1 MIVLAYTY
9 MNKKILIV
17 EDEEDIREAI
27 SEAVTSAGYEV
38 KTAEN
43 GQVGLD
49 IAFEWKPDLIL
60 LDLVM
65 PRIDGHE
72 VLRVL
77 REDEWGETV
86 KVIVLTAM
94 DRPFNVAMANMGN
107 AEDYIIKGQKTLEE
121 IVEKINQVLAD

>member
-121 IVEKINQVLAD
+121 IVEKINQVLGE

>member
-1 MIVLAYTY
+1 
-9 MNKKILIV
+9 MNKKILVV
-17 EDEEDIREAI
+17 EDEEDIREAMA
-27 SEAVTSAGYEV
+27 EAVTSAGYEV

-43 GQVGLD
+43 GQLGLD
-49 IAFEWKPDLIL
+49 IAMEWKPDLIL

-65 PRIDGHE
+65 PLIDGHE

-94 DRPFNVAMANMGN
+94 DRPFNVAMANVSN
-107 AEDYIIKGQKTLEE
+107 VEHYIIKGESTLDE
-121 IVEKINQVLAD
+121 ILEKINQVLST

>member
-121 IVEKINQVLAD
+121 IVEKINQVLSE

>member
-1 MIVLAYTY
+1 

-27 SEAVTSAGYEV
+27 AEAVAGAGYEV

-43 GQVGLD
+43 GRIGLD
-49 IAFEWKPDLIL
+49 TALEWKPDLIL

-65 PRIDGHE
+65 PFIDGHE

-94 DRPFNVAMANMGN
+94 DRPFNVALANVGN
-107 AEDYIIKGQKTLEE
+107 VEDYIIKGQKTLDE
-121 IVEKINQVLAD
+121 IVLKIQEVLSK

>member
-1 MIVLAYTY
+1 MIVLAYGY

-49 IAFEWKPDLIL
+49 TAFEWKPDLIL

-65 PRIDGHE
+65 PLIDGHE

-107 AEDYIIKGQKTLEE
+107 VEDYIIKGQKTLEE
-121 IVEKINQVLAD
+121 IVEKINQVLAE

>member
-1 MIVLAYTY
+1 MIVLAYAY

-49 IAFEWKPDLIL
+49 TAFEWKPDLIL

-65 PRIDGHE
+65 PLIDGHE

-77 REDEWGETV
+77 REDEWGEKV

-107 AEDYIIKGQKTLEE
+107 AEDYIIKGQKTLGE
-121 IVEKINQVLAD
+121 IVEKINEVLS

>member
-1 MIVLAYTY
+1 

-27 SEAVTSAGYEV
+27 AEAVAGAGFEV

-43 GQVGLD
+43 GRVGLD
-49 IAFEWKPDLIL
+49 IALEWKPDLIM

-65 PRIDGHE
+65 PFIDGHE

-94 DRPFNVAMANMGN
+94 DRPFNVALANVGN
-107 AEDYIIKGQKTLEE
+107 VEDYIIKGQKTLDE
-121 IVEKINQVLAD
+121 IVIKIQEVLSK